1 MRARNT
7 FRKDGSC
14 SRLNIALHNSKV
26 FFIFKTVCIYKISLL
41 DQMNWLRPR
50 PVPSARKTKCAFCE
64 GCLFSK
70 ISYVIVVY
78 SVFSSVFLVR
88 SILAMYCIEL
98 ARG

>member
-26 FFIFKTVCIYKISLL
+26 FVIFKTVCICKISLL
-41 DQMNWLRPR
+41 DQMNRLQPR

-70 ISYVIVVY
+70 ISYVKVVY
-78 SVFSSVFLVR
+78 SLISSVF
-88 SILAMYCIEL
+88 SI
-98 ARG
+98 